1 MESNFSF
8 LLVISTL
15 TTGFFWLIDN
25 FFRRKKFGK
34 NKQPSYLLESCNW
47 LKTSASIFPI
57 LTLVL
62 IVRSFVY
69 EPFQIPSGSMMP
81 TLMSGDFILVKKYA
95 YGIKDP
101 LFNKTIIRNSSPKRN
116 DIAVFRFPLNPS
128 LNYIKRVIGL
138 PEDRITYNPITKSL
152 IVYPHSRSN
161 HHSSRNILAA
171 TYSHLEKSSL
181 SQTLSW
187 NINKNN
193 HIFKPI
199 IPLDKIKKNQVK
211 LAVCSEKINGIKHPI
226 LINPN
231 RRDQTEVYFQQ
242 RGLPHGSWIIPKG
255 HYFVMGDNRDGSE
268 DSRYW
273 GFVPEKNLVG
283 KAIAIWMSVS
293 KQKGTWF
300 DRLRFERIGLIR

>member
-1 MESNFSF
+1 M
-8 LLVISTL
+8 
-15 TTGFFWLIDN
+15 
-25 FFRRKKFGK
+25 R
-34 NKQPSYLLESCNW
+34 PS
-47 LKTSASIFPI
+47 
-57 LTLVL
+57 
-62 IVRSFVY
+62 
-69 EPFQIPSGSMMP
+69 
-81 TLMSGDFILVKKYA
+81 
-95 YGIKDP
+95 
-101 LFNKTIIRNSSPKRN
+101 
-116 DIAVFRFPLNPS
+116 
-128 LNYIKRVIGL
+128 
-138 PEDRITYNPITKSL
+138 
-152 IVYPHSRSN
+152 
-161 HHSSRNILAA
+161 
-171 TYSHLEKSSL
+171 
-181 SQTLSW
+181 
-187 NINKNN
+187 
-193 HIFKPI
+193 
-199 IPLDKIKKNQVK
+199 KNQVK